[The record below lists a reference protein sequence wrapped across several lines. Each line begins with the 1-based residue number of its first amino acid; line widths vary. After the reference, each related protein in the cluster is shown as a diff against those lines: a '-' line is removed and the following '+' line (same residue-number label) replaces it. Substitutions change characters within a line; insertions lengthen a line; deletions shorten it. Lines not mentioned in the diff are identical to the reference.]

1 MFNFF
6 QKPFF
11 CFSLI
16 TACVLSCYQPEVAL
30 ASHHH
35 VKKFKTVSHHHPLH
49 KKSSSATTQTA
60 TNVDF
65 IINPDNSVVAN
76 NAVIPAVTA
85 TETTNVSSAEP
96 TVAAAVETRAEV
108 QTTSSV
114 PEHTHTLV
122 TETTQPKNVIA
133 VKSESRLIPFVE
145 RIFTPVRAAPVYIT
159 KETVATTHVLG
170 NFATSMHRH
179 LVDFVQKTVE
189 TLRYSDYKLG
199 GSKFD
204 TSRGVYVVDC
214 SSFVDNILKQVS
226 PHAYT
231 SLVNATGAPTPATQ
245 HYYEFF
251 NELSSNNSDNY
262 WNKVTNVE
270 QLRAGDILVFRT
282 KQSHRH
288 AAGGHIM
295 VVMDKP
301 TKDMGVYFVRVAD
314 SAPSRHSEDTRQ
326 KNEAGIGI
334 GTLMLKAAKGGRPF
348 AYAWAIGGLWNKN
361 VNFAMARPT
370 EWD

>member
-1 MFNFF
+1 MFNFL

-11 CFSLI
+11 RFSLI
-16 TACVLSCYQPEVAL
+16 TACVLSWYQPEVAQ
-30 ASHHH
+30 ASHHQI
-35 VKKFKTVSHHHPLH
+35 KKFKTVSHHHLAH
-49 KKSSSATTQTA
+49 KKSATVTTQTA

-65 IINPDNSVVAN
+65 TINPDNSVETN
-76 NAVIPAVTA
+76 SSVIPAVTT
-85 TETTNVSSAEP
+85 TETTNLSSTEP
-96 TVAAAVETRAEV
+96 TVAAAVEAKAEL
-108 QTTSSV
+108 QTAAPSPPV
-114 PEHTHTLV
+114 PTHTFV
-122 TETTQPKNVIA
+122 TETTAPKNVIA
-133 VKSESRLIPFVE
+133 VKPEQRLIPMVE

-159 KETVATTHVLG
+159 RETVATTHVLG
-170 NFATSMHRH
+170 SFATSMHKH

-214 SSFVDNILKQVS
+214 SSFVDHILKQVS

-251 NELSSNNSDNY
+251 NELSNNSDNY
-262 WNKVTNVE
+262 WNRVNNVE
-270 QLRAGDILVFRT
+270 QLRAGDILVFRN

-288 AAGGHIM
+288 QAGGHIM